1 MEERF
6 FHFQLTATVMA
17 RHKHMMPWK
26 YEMTRSLVAP
36 PRPFFFA
43 LDFCVDFFPDFF
55 NLFFYFLIQN
65 LFSGRFDTSGFVIPL
80 LVPEIEG
87 GYPERDGGGEEE
99 EEEGQGWGN
108 SSKLIRLIIDM

>member
-1 MEERF
+1 MEERY
-6 FHFQLTATVMA
+6 FHFQLTVTVMA

-26 YEMTRSLVAP
+26 YVMIS
-36 PRPFFFA
+36 
-43 LDFCVDFFPDFF
+43 
-55 NLFFYFLIQN
+55 NFLIQN